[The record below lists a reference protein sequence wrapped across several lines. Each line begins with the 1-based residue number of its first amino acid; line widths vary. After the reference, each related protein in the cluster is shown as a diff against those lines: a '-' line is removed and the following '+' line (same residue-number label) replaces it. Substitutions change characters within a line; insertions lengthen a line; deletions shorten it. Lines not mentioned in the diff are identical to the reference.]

1 MKIVKTSVLSALFLS
16 LAAMALSVALSSSA
30 PDSAGSA
37 EATPSADGHTLRL
50 LYWNIQNGMW
60 SGQADGYSEFLEFV
74 KKLNPDICVWAEA
87 STNYRT
93 ASTER
98 ATDAEKYFPAGW
110 EEFARR
116 YGHDYTYKGG
126 HRDNFPQ
133 VITSRY
139 PIENISRIVGNAD
152 TVVSHGAGWA
162 SVVKDGHK
170 INIVTLH
177 TWPQRYGWNVAKE
190 ARKADAEAKGG
201 DRYRRKEMEY
211 LCRHTINS
219 VPGADRQLWM
229 MMGDFNSIS
238 RLDNR
243 FYHFPAD
250 TTAFLCHDYVLES
263 TPYIDVISKK
273 YPDSLV
279 STIHSRRRI
288 DYVYCTP
295 PLYSCITRAEV
306 IRDAYTTPRRD
317 PQGLSNFWHPSD
329 HCPIL
334 VDFDLDAIK

>member
-1 MKIVKTSVLSALFLS
+1 MKKLTAILCVAFGIMLTLTAASAHDDGDAGNGGGV
-16 LAAMALSVALSSSA
+16 AA
-30 PDSAGSA
+30 
-37 EATPSADGHTLRL
+37 ADDGNLRL

-60 SGQADGYSEFLEFV
+60 SGQPDDYSDFLEFV
-74 KKLNPDICVWAEA
+74 KELNPDICVWAEA

-93 ASTER
+93 ASAER
-98 ATDAEKYFPAGW
+98 INDDAERFFPAGW
-110 EEFARR
+110 EEFALR
-116 YGHDYTYKGG
+116 YGHSYTYKGG

-139 PIENISRIVGNAD
+139 PIENIERIVGNPD
-152 TVVSHGAGWA
+152 TVVTHGAGWA
-162 SVVKDGHK
+162 SVVKNGHK

-177 TWPQRYGWNVAKE
+177 TWPQRYAWNVGKDS
-190 ARKADAEAKGG
+190 RKDDAEACGG

-211 LCRHTINS
+211 ICHHTIGS

-229 MMGDFNSIS
+229 MMGDFNAIS

-243 FYHFPAD
+243 FYGFRAD
-250 TTAFLCHDYVLES
+250 TTAFLCNDYVLEA

-279 STIHSRRRI
+279 STIHGRKRI

-295 PLYSCITRAEV
+295 PLYNCITHAEV
-306 IRDAYTTPRRD
+306 IRDSYTTPRRD
-317 PQGLSNFWHPSD
+317 PQKLSNFWHPSD

-334 VDFDLDAIK
+334 VDFDLNALD